1 MKKTLIIDP
10 FSGASGDMFLGALV
24 DLGAPFEALRETLR
38 GIPELAGVSIERE
51 SVTRGVF
58 AATRIKVTCPAE
70 KAHRSLSTIR
80 DLIEKADIGDGVK
93 KGAIETFTRLATAE
107 AKVHGSD
114 IESVHF
120 HEVGALDAI
129 ADIVGTHVALD
140 LLGNPQCLV
149 RTITVGSGTTKGAH
163 GKMPLPAPATLELLA
178 GLPVRFSERGEELV
192 TPTGAALIAS
202 TATPLSTGSLVV
214 PEKVGYGAGSREGD
228 GLPNVLRVVLATADE
243 GRGHVCIITST
254 LDDMNPEVYGYLM
267 EQLFTNGALEV
278 YYNPVMMKKNRPGVE
293 VTLIGEEQNAYEL
306 ANLLMANTTTIGVR
320 IHREE
325 RIELPRRQA
334 SVDTPYGKIEVKVAT
349 RPGGS
354 ELVSP
359 EYESCKK
366 AAQKSGASLLD
377 IYEAVRQAW
386 EAK

>member
-1 MKKTLIIDP
+1 MKKALIIDP

-24 DLGAPFEALRETLR
+24 DLGAPFDAVRKTLHSIPAL
-38 GIPELAGVSIERE
+38 ANVSIERE
-51 SVTRGVF
+51 AVTRGVF
-58 AATRIKVTCPAE
+58 AATRIKVTCPEE
-70 KAHRSLSTIR
+70 KAHRPLSTIR
-80 DLIEKADIGDGVK
+80 ELVEKADIRDDVK
-93 KGAIETFTRLATAE
+93 RGAIETFTLLATAE
-107 AKVHGSD
+107 AKVHGCD
-114 IESVHF
+114 IEDVHF

-129 ADIVGTHVALD
+129 TDIVGTHVALG
-140 LLGNPQCLV
+140 LLGNPQCFV
-149 RTITVGSGTTKGAH
+149 RTITAGSGATQGAH

-178 GLPVRFSERGEELV
+178 GLPVRFSDRGEELV

-202 TATPLSTGSLVV
+202 TARPLSTGTLVV
-214 PEKVGYGAGSREGD
+214 PEKVGYGAGSREGE
-228 GLPNVLRVVLATADE
+228 GLPNVLRAILATAGE

-267 EQLFTNGALEV
+267 EQLFANGALEV
-278 YYNPVMMKKNRPGVE
+278 YYNAVMMKKNRPGVE
-293 VTLIGEEQNAYEL
+293 VTLISEEQSVYGL

-325 RIELPRRQA
+325 RIELARRKA
-334 SVDTPYGKIEVKVAT
+334 SVDTPYGTIEIKVAT

-366 AAQKSGASLLD
+366 AALQSGANLLD
-377 IYEAVRQAW
+377 VYEAARKAW